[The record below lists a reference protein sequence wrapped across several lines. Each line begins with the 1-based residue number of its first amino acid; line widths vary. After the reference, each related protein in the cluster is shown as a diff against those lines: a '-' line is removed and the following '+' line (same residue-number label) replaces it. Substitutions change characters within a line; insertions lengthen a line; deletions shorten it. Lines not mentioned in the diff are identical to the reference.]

1 MAAVRTHAV
10 RFEEIDAAGLVFFA
24 RFFFWCH
31 ESMELF
37 FAPIAGGY
45 VDLITRRR
53 VGFPAVHAEADW
65 KSPLRYGD
73 VTRIETSVAKI
84 GTTSVT
90 FRFVFT
96 NDKSGAHVATI
107 DQVVT
112 CVDLDTVKKLALPD
126 DCRALLEAHRAP

>member
-1 MAAVRTHAV
+1 MAAIRTHAV

-31 ESMELF
+31 ESMERF
-37 FAPIAGGY
+37 FDPIPGGY

-53 VGFPAVHAEADW
+53 VGFPAVHAESDW

-73 VTRIETSVAKI
+73 ATCIETSVANI

-96 NDKSGAHVATI
+96 NEKTGAHVATI
-107 DQVVT
+107 HQVVT
-112 CVDLDTVKKLALPD
+112 CVDLDTVKKQPLPA
-126 DCRALLEAHRAP
+126 DCRALLEAHRSA